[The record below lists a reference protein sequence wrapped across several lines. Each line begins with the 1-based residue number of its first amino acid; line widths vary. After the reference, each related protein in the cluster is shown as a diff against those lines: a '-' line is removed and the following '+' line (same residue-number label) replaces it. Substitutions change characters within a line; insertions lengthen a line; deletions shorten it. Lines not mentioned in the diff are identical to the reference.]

1 MKVLPGG
8 EIRRPTAD
16 VGQALRFREVC
27 TLPSQFLRQS
37 LVLCDVDCRT
47 VKRFENSIFKNR
59 DTDAANVTYLPVW
72 SNNRGDSVAAPAH
85 FMHHPDGFRHRG
97 SVVRVDG
104 GQILLKVR
112 RPVPR
117 VKAENFVYL
126 VRPIDAQIIR
136 PTDAQIL
143 CRPAPYMSEA
153 LPFAEIKLASLKGF
167 LGALAVGDV
176 LGRTENLVGTSR
188 RVFFQVAQAVHDSHF
203 PVGAKKSVF
212 TVRACSGTNS
222 LSCRPKHSLTIV
234 GVN

>member
-27 TLPSQFLRQS
+27 TLPSQFLCQS

-59 DTDAANVTYLPVW
+59 NTHAANVTYLPVW
-72 SNNRGDSVAAPAH
+72 SHNPVDYVAATTL
-85 FMHHPDGFRHRG
+85 FMHNPDGFRHRG

-112 RPVPR
+112 RPVLW
-117 VKAENFVYL
+117 VKGENLVYL

-143 CRPAPYMSEA
+143 CRPAPYMGEA
-153 LPFAEIKLASLKGF
+153 LPFAEIELALLQGF
-167 LGALAVGDV
+167 LGMLAVRDV

-188 RVFFQVAQAVHDSHF
+188 
-203 PVGAKKSVF
+203 
-212 TVRACSGTNS
+212 
-222 LSCRPKHSLTIV
+222 
-234 GVN
+234 

>member
-8 EIRRPTAD
+8 EIRRPNAD

-59 DTDAANVTYLPVW
+59 DTDAANVPYLPVW
-72 SNNRGDSVAAPAH
+72 SNNPVDYVAAAAL

-117 VKAENFVYL
+117 VKAENFVYF
-126 VRPIDAQIIR
+126 VRPIDIQTVR
-136 PTDAQIL
+136 PTDTQIVG
-143 CRPAPYMSEA
+143 RPAPYMGET
-153 LPFAEIKLASLKGF
+153 LPFTEIKLASLQG
-167 LGALAVGDV
+167 LLCALA
-176 LGRTENLVGTSR
+176 
-188 RVFFQVAQAVHDSHF
+188 
-203 PVGAKKSVF
+203 
-212 TVRACSGTNS
+212 
-222 LSCRPKHSLTIV
+222 
-234 GVN
+234 